1 MRVGIVDVGSNTA
14 RLLVADVVSGRD
26 VRTVEARKAYLGL
39 GAEIADT
46 GTLSPETVAAAATAC
61 RRYAKRARALG
72 ATRAEVIVTA
82 PGRQGAA
89 SEALVDALR
98 DRTGLPVRILSADD
112 EGRLAFEGAIA
123 RAPEELPE
131 VVGVVDVGG
140 GSTEVVVGTPRVG
153 PVWVRSIDLGSL
165 RLTRLSLPGDPPG
178 KRAARRARAEVREA
192 LSDVNPI
199 RPDVAFAVGG
209 SARALAKLVGSTFD
223 PDRVDET
230 IAALARR
237 RSAKV
242 ARTHGVDLKPR
253 PHAPRRRDPPRRSRP
268 DASTARSPSRA
279 AVSAKAQRWRW
290 PPKAPQRPRDL
301 SRGLRDDADC
311 LLRSCHHPAHDLAG
325 RKDLGDQARRLAGH
339 RHELVCASLLSG
351 PHELGGEALSLAFDV
366 VVASQPLLDER
377 RAEDAWRHVESSGSR
392 ARHELAHEPRPR
404 RVLGPRLETIALLPR
419 VRYLTLG

>member
-1 MRVGIVDVGSNTA
+1 MGIVDVGSNTA

-72 ATRAEVIVTA
+72 ATRAEVVVTA

-89 SEALVDALR
+89 SEALVDVLR

-140 GSTEVVVGTPRVG
+140 GSTEVVVGTTRVG

-209 SARALAKLVGSTFD
+209 SARALAKLLGSTFD

-242 ARTHGVDLKPR
+242 ARTHGVD
-253 PHAPRRRDPPRRSRP
+253 S
-268 DASTARSPSRA
+268 
-279 AVSAKAQRWRW
+279 
-290 PPKAPQRPRDL
+290 
-301 SRGLRDDADC
+301 
-311 LLRSCHHPAHDLAG
+311 
-325 RKDLGDQARRLAGH
+325 
-339 RHELVCASLLSG
+339 
-351 PHELGGEALSLAFDV
+351 
-366 VVASQPLLDER
+366 
-377 RAEDAWRHVESSGSR
+377 SR
-392 ARHELAHEPRPR
+392 ARTLLAGAILLAEAARTVERP
-404 RVLGPRLETIALLPR
+404 
-419 VRYLTLG
+419 LTLARGGLREGAALALASEGAAAAA